1 MSIVNAQSGQ
11 TAINLNFSFLAT
23 GDSYNTLAT
32 RFRVGMSTIQKVVN
46 ATCAAI
52 WDELQE
58 GYMPV
63 PDINHWRCSEQGF
76 CTKWNF
82 PNCIGAIDG
91 KHVVM
96 QAPNKSGS
104 LYYNYKGTF
113 SVVLMAIVDP
123 WYRFTC
129 VDIGDYGSNA
139 DGAIWSKSA
148 FGQALEHGELEL
160 PPLKPLPNWPEGG
173 IFPHVF
179 VGDEAFPL
187 KANLMRP
194 YPRARV
200 GVMERMKQIFN
211 YRLSRARRIVENA
224 FGIVAQRFRLFNR
237 RIPLCPMNVD
247 TVIKACCLLHNY
259 LMEEK
264 DTASIMNR
272 LNPEQE
278 PYLQDD
284 GATLDL
290 DNLNGYRS
298 AATVQALRNLFCTY
312 FNRPE
317 GSINWQERIVP

>member
-1 MSIVNAQSGQ
+1 MENWNCPLQS
-11 TAINLNFSFLAT
+11 L
-23 GDSYNTLAT
+23 
-32 RFRVGMSTIQKVVN
+32 
-46 ATCAAI
+46 
-52 WDELQE
+52 
-58 GYMPV
+58 
-63 PDINHWRCSEQGF
+63 
-76 CTKWNF
+76 F
-82 PNCIGAIDG
+82 PI
-91 KHVVM
+91 
-96 QAPNKSGS
+96 
-104 LYYNYKGTF
+104 
-113 SVVLMAIVDP
+113 
-123 WYRFTC
+123 
-129 VDIGDYGSNA
+129 
-139 DGAIWSKSA
+139 
-148 FGQALEHGELEL
+148 
-160 PPLKPLPNWPEGG
+160 
-173 IFPHVF
+173 
-179 VGDEAFPL
+179 GDEAFPL

-247 TVIKACCLLHNY
+247 TVIKGCCVLHNY
-259 LMEEK
+259 LTEEK

-278 PYLQDD
+278 PSLQDD
-284 GATLDL
+284 GAILDL

>member
-1 MSIVNAQSGQ
+1 MSIVNTQSGQ

-32 RFRVGMSTIQKVVN
+32 RFRVGVSTIQKVVN

-63 PDINHWRCSEQGF
+63 PDINHWHRSEQGF

-129 VDIGDYGSNA
+129 VDIGD
-139 DGAIWSKSA
+139 
-148 FGQALEHGELEL
+148 
-160 PPLKPLPNWPEGG
+160 
-173 IFPHVF
+173 
-179 VGDEAFPL
+179 
-187 KANLMRP
+187 
-194 YPRARV
+194 
-200 GVMERMKQIFN
+200 
-211 YRLSRARRIVENA
+211 
-224 FGIVAQRFRLFNR
+224 
-237 RIPLCPMNVD
+237 
-247 TVIKACCLLHNY
+247 
-259 LMEEK
+259 
-264 DTASIMNR
+264 
-272 LNPEQE
+272 
-278 PYLQDD
+278 
-284 GATLDL
+284 
-290 DNLNGYRS
+290 
-298 AATVQALRNLFCTY
+298 
-312 FNRPE
+312 
-317 GSINWQERIVP
+317 